1 MGWALLVGIV
11 MARDPRRV
19 LVEQMR
25 SAPTRAEMGA
35 NTIELGVMNRS
46 SGRLL
51 SITQI
56 LIARVAASI
65 LRERTSGTR

>member
-25 SAPTRAEMGA
+25 SAPTRAKMGA

-46 SGRLL
+46 SGRPQGGPI
-51 SITQI
+51 SPS
-56 LIARVAASI
+56 AFSFA
-65 LRERTSGTR
+65 G